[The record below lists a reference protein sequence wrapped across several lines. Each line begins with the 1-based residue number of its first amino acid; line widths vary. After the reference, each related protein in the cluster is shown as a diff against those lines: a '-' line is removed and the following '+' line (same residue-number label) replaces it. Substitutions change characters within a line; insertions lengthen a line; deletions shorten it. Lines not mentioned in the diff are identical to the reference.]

1 MSYIDDL
8 DILFDSD
15 ISSRK
20 SLKKHIAESTSF
32 DRSIPNPDDVE
43 IRHIGNDP
51 VTISEALGIF
61 AAAFPQYDIG
71 EVKGFIMSAVNWD
84 KSIQAIYNG
93 RAIGIY
99 LVGDRHLFEVIK
111 DEKATT
117 TEDLSHYANK
127 VGVEGVA
134 LAVIPEAQKMGIGKK
149 LKDALLNMVTA
160 DYIFGLQY
168 KNLNNLQHWLRSRR
182 VVAQSSGD
190 EAVYITLQDL

>member
-15 ISSRK
+15 ISLRRNPYK
-20 SLKKHIAESTSF
+20 YIAESTSL
-32 DRSIPNPDDVE
+32 DKSIPNPDDVE

-51 VTISEALGIF
+51 AAISEAFEIF
-61 AAAFPQYDIG
+61 AAAFPQYDFG
-71 EVKGFIMSAVNWD
+71 EVRGFIMSAVNWD
-84 KSIQAIYNG
+84 KSIKAIYYG
-93 RAIGIY
+93 RAIGMY

-111 DEKATT
+111 DEKATPT
-117 TEDLSHYANK
+117 DDLSHYANK

-134 LAVIPEAQKMGIGKK
+134 LAVIPEAQKMGVGKK
-149 LKDALLNMVTA
+149 LKAALLNMVAA

-168 KNLNNLQHWLRSRR
+168 KNLNNLQHWLKSRR
-182 VVAQSSGD
+182 IVAQSSGD